1 MIDRLDGYGYNFQI
15 KIITC
20 LLKDRA
26 FLHQI
31 SDVLNPSYFESEA
44 TNWVVRTILKYWD
57 DYRNSPTLEVL
68 KVEVEKISIEIL
80 KSEVKDKIKDAIKH
94 FDATDLDYVKEQ
106 TLDFCKNQTLKK
118 AILDSVDLLKSG
130 EYDKIKYKID
140 NAIKSGGDRNLGH
153 IYSQEINDRYS
164 EYARSALS
172 TGWYLLDKLMDGG
185 LGKGE
190 LGAVMAPAGIGKSW
204 MLVSMAANAVKQG
217 KTVIYYTMELNPY
230 YVGQR
235 FDAWFT
241 GVPFQNLKD
250 DENRDRLNDIIG
262 NIPGEL
268 IVKYYP
274 TKTPTVATLSAH
286 IEKCI
291 MQNKKPDLV
300 VVDYADLMRSTSG
313 ASDSESE
320 SNQIYVELR
329 GLAGEYDIPIWTASQ
344 TNRGGLKEDVIGG
357 DNIASSYRKL
367 AHSDF
372 MMSLSRKTEDK
383 LMGTGRIHI
392 IKNRFGA
399 DGVTFPSKVNTYNG
413 HIELYEPGS
422 EEAREIQISTTAPED
437 NAKKSIID
445 KMRAINV

>member
-1 MIDRLDGYGYNFQI
+1 MVDRLDGYGYNFQI

-31 SDVLNPSYFESEA
+31 SDVLSPNYFESEA
-44 TNWVVRTILKYWD
+44 TNWVVRTILNYWD
-57 DYRNSPTLEVL
+57 DYKNSPTLEVL
-68 KVEVEKISIEIL
+68 KVEIEKISLEIL
-80 KSEVKDKIKDAIKH
+80 KVEVKEKIKDAVKN

-106 TLDFCKNQTLKK
+106 TLDFCKNQTLKR
-118 AILDSVDLLKSG
+118 AILDSVDLLKTG

-140 NAIKSGGDRNLGH
+140 NAIRSGTDRNLGH

-164 EYARSALS
+164 EYARSPLA
-172 TGWYLLDKLMDGG
+172 TGWDLLDKLMDGG

-204 MLVSMAANAVKQG
+204 MLVSIAANAIKRG

-241 GVPFQNLKD
+241 GIPFQNLKD
-250 DENRDRLNDIIG
+250 NEHRERLADILG
-262 NIPGEL
+262 TIPGEL

-274 TKTPTVATLSAH
+274 TKSPNVSTLSAH

-291 MQNKKPDLV
+291 MQDKKPDLV
-300 VVDYADLMRSTSG
+300 VIDYADLMRASSG
-313 ASDSESE
+313 VSDSESE

-329 GLAGEYDIPIWTASQ
+329 GLAGEYDIPVWTASQ

-372 MMSLSRKTEDK
+372 MMSLSRKVEDK
-383 LMGTGRIHI
+383 VSGTGRVHI

-399 DGVTFPSKVNTYNG
+399 DGITFPSKVNTYNG
-413 HIELYEPGS
+413 HIELFEPNS
-422 EEAREIQISTTAPED
+422 EIGREMQNNKPED
-437 NAKKSIID
+437 AVRKTLAEKFKALHS
-445 KMRAINV
+445 

>member
-1 MIDRLDGYGYNFQI
+1 MVDRLDGYGYNFQI

-26 FLHQI
+26 FLHQV
-31 SDVLNPSYFESEA
+31 SDVLSPNYFESEA
-44 TNWVVRTILKYWD
+44 TNWVVRTILNYWN
-57 DYRNSPTLEVL
+57 DYKNSPTLEVL
-68 KVEVEKISIEIL
+68 KVEIEKISIEIL
-80 KSEVKDKIKDAIKH
+80 KAEVKEKIKDSVKH

-106 TLDFCKNQTLKK
+106 TLDFCKNQTLKR
-118 AILDSVDLLKSG
+118 AILDSVDLLKTG

-140 NAIKSGGDRNLGH
+140 NAIRSGTDRNLGH

-164 EYARSALS
+164 EYARSPLA
-172 TGWYLLDKLMDGG
+172 TGWDLLDKLMDGG

-204 MLVSMAANAVKQG
+204 MLVSIAANAIKRG

-250 DENRDRLNDIIG
+250 NEHRDRLEDILG
-262 NIPGEL
+262 TIPGEL

-274 TKTPTVATLSAH
+274 TKSPNVSTLSAH

-291 MQNKKPDLV
+291 MQDKKPDLV
-300 VVDYADLMRSTSG
+300 VIDYADLMRASSG
-313 ASDSESE
+313 VSDSESE

-329 GLAGEYDIPIWTASQ
+329 GLAGEYDIPVWTASQ

-372 MMSLSRKTEDK
+372 MMSLSRKVEDK
-383 LMGTGRIHI
+383 VSGTGRVHI

-399 DGVTFPSKVNTYNG
+399 DGITFPSKVNTYTG
-413 HIELYEPGS
+413 HIELFEPNS
-422 EEAREIQISTTAPED
+422 EIGREIQNNKPED
-437 NAKKSIID
+437 AVRKTLAEKF
-445 KMRAINV
+445 KAMHL

>member
-20 LLKDRA
+20 LLKDRM
-26 FLHQI
+26 FLHQV

-44 TNWVVRTILKYWD
+44 SSWIIRSILHYWN

-80 KSEVKDKIKDAIKH
+80 KSEVVERLKDAVKN

-118 AILDSVDLLKSG
+118 AILDSVDLLKTG

-140 NAIKSGGDRNLGH
+140 SAIKSGTDRNLGH
-153 IYSQEINDRYS
+153 LYTSEIEDRYS
-164 EYARSALS
+164 EYARNTVA
-172 TGWYLLDKLMDGG
+172 TGWDLLDKLMDGG

-204 MLVSMAANAVKQG
+204 MLVSIAGNALKQG

-250 DENRDRLNDIIG
+250 TQYRERLNGIVG
-262 NIPGEL
+262 SIPGEL

-274 TKTPTVATLSAH
+274 TKSPSVSTLSAH

-291 MQNKKPDLV
+291 MQDKKPDLI
-300 VVDYADLMRSTSG
+300 VVDYADLMRASSG
-313 ASDSESE
+313 VSDSESE

-329 GLAGEYDIPIWTASQ
+329 GLAGEYDIPVWTASQ
-344 TNRGGLKEDVIGG
+344 TNRGGLKEEVIGG

-372 MMSLSRKTEDK
+372 MMSLSRKVEDK
-383 LMGTGRIHI
+383 MSGTGRIHI

-399 DGVTFPSKVNTYNG
+399 DGITFPSKVNTFNG
-413 HIELYEPGS
+413 HIELFEANS
-422 EEAREIQISTTAPED
+422 EGGREIQSIKPED
-437 NAKKSIID
+437 TVRKTLAEKFKSL
-445 KMRAINV
+445 

>member
-26 FLHQI
+26 FLHQV
-31 SDVLNPSYFESEA
+31 SDVLNPNYFESEA
-44 TNWVVRTILKYWD
+44 TNWIVRTVLNYWE

-68 KVEVEKISIEIL
+68 KVEIERISIDLL
-80 KSEVKDKIKDAIKH
+80 KIEVKDRIKDAIKY

-118 AILDSVDLLKSG
+118 AILDSVDLLKTG
-130 EYDKIKYKID
+130 EYDKIKFKID
-140 NAIKSGGDRNLGH
+140 NAIRSGTDRNLGH
-153 IYSQEINDRYS
+153 IYSKEIDDRYS
-164 EYARSALS
+164 QYARNPLS
-172 TGWYLLDKLMDGG
+172 TGWELLDRLMDGG

-204 MLVSMAANAVKQG
+204 VLVSIAANAVKQG

-241 GVPFQNLKD
+241 GVPFQSLKD
-250 DENRDRLNDIIG
+250 DENRQRLDSIVG
-262 NIPGEL
+262 AIPGEL

-274 TKTPTVATLSAH
+274 TKTPNVSTISAH

-291 MQNKKPDLV
+291 MQDKKPDLV
-300 VVDYADLMRSTSG
+300 IVDYADLMRSTSG

-329 GLAGEYDIPIWTASQ
+329 GLAGEYDIPVWTASQ

-372 MMSLSRKTEDK
+372 MMSLSRKVEDK
-383 LMGTGRIHI
+383 ASGTGRIHI

-399 DGVTFPSKVNTYNG
+399 DGITFPSKINTFNG
-413 HIELYEPGS
+413 HIEMFEPNS
-422 EEAREIQISTTAPED
+422 ELAKEMQTVKPEEAVRKTLAEKFKALHS
-437 NAKKSIID
+437 
-445 KMRAINV
+445 

>member
-1 MIDRLDGYGYNFQI
+1 MTDRLDSYGYNFQI

-26 FLHQI
+26 FLHQV
-31 SDVLNPSYFESEA
+31 SDVLNPNYFESEA
-44 TNWVVRTILKYWD
+44 TNWIVRTILNYWD
-57 DYRNSPTLEVL
+57 AYRNSPTIEVL
-68 KVEVEKISIEIL
+68 KVEIEKIDLDIL
-80 KSEVKDKIKDAIKH
+80 KIEVKDKVKDAVKN
-94 FDATDLDYVKEQ
+94 FDATDLDYVKQQ

-118 AILDSVDLLKSG
+118 AILDSVDLLKTG

-140 NAIKSGGDRNLGH
+140 NAIRSGTDRNLGH
-153 IYSQEINDRYS
+153 IYSKEIDDRYS
-164 EYARSALS
+164 QYARSPLS
-172 TGWYLLDKLMDGG
+172 TGWDLLDKLMDGG

-204 MLVSMAANAVKQG
+204 MLVSIAANAVKHG

-250 DENRDRLNDIIG
+250 DSNRERLNSIIG
-262 NIPGEL
+262 NINGEL

-274 TKTPTVATLSAH
+274 TKSPTVSTISAH

-291 MQNKKPDLV
+291 MQEKKPDLII
-300 VVDYADLMRSTSG
+300 VDYADLMRASSG
-313 ASDSESE
+313 VSDSESE

-329 GLAGEYDIPIWTASQ
+329 GLAGEYDIPVWTASQ

-372 MMSLSRKTEDK
+372 MMSLSRKIEDK
-383 LMGTGRIHI
+383 VSGTGRIHI

-399 DGVTFPSKVNTYNG
+399 DGITFPSKINTFNG
-413 HIELYEPGS
+413 HIELFEPNS
-422 EEAREIQISTTAPED
+422 EASRDMQPASQEEIVR
-437 NAKKSIID
+437 KSLAE
-445 KMRAINV
+445 KFKALKS

>member
-1 MIDRLDGYGYNFQI
+1 MTDRLDSYGYNFQI

-26 FLHQI
+26 FLHQV
-31 SDVLNPSYFESEA
+31 SDVLNPNYFESEA
-44 TNWVVRTILKYWD
+44 TNWVVRTILNYWN

-68 KVEVEKISIEIL
+68 KVEIEKIDIDIL
-80 KSEVKDKIKDAIKH
+80 KIEVKDKIKDAVKN

-118 AILDSVDLLKSG
+118 AILDSVDLLKTG

-140 NAIKSGGDRNLGH
+140 NAIRSGTDRNLGH
-153 IYSQEINDRYS
+153 IYSKEIDDRYS
-164 EYARSALS
+164 QYARSPLS
-172 TGWYLLDKLMDGG
+172 TGWDLLDKLMDGG

-204 MLVSMAANAVKQG
+204 MLVSIAANAVKHG

-241 GVPFQNLKD
+241 GVSFQNLKED
-250 DENRDRLNDIIG
+250 TNRERLNSIIG
-262 NIPGEL
+262 NINGEL

-274 TKTPTVATLSAH
+274 TKSPTVSTLSAH

-291 MQNKKPDLV
+291 MQEKKPDLI
-300 VVDYADLMRSTSG
+300 VVDYADLMRASSG
-313 ASDSESE
+313 VSDSESE

-329 GLAGEYDIPIWTASQ
+329 GLAGEYDIPVWTASQ

-372 MMSLSRKTEDK
+372 MMSLSRKIEDK
-383 LMGTGRIHI
+383 VSGTGRIHI

-399 DGVTFPSKVNTYNG
+399 DGITFPSKINTFNG
-413 HIELYEPGS
+413 HIELFEPNS
-422 EEAREIQISTTAPED
+422 EASRDAQPISQEEVVRRSLAEKFK
-437 NAKKSIID
+437 ALK
-445 KMRAINV
+445 V

>member
-1 MIDRLDGYGYNFQI
+1 MVDRLDGYGYNFQI

-20 LLKDRA
+20 LLKDKM
-26 FLHQI
+26 FLHQV
-31 SDVLNPSYFESEA
+31 SDVLLPSYFESES
-44 TNWVVRTILKYWD
+44 TNWIVRSILHYWD

-68 KVEVEKISIEIL
+68 KVEIEKISIDIL
-80 KSEVKDKIKDAIKH
+80 KAEVIERMKDAVKH

-118 AILDSVDLLKSG
+118 AILESVDLLKTG

-140 NAIKSGGDRNLGH
+140 NAIKSGTDRNLGH
-153 IYSQEINDRYS
+153 LYSSEIDDRYS
-164 EYARSALS
+164 QYARNTVA
-172 TGWYLLDKLMDGG
+172 TGWELLDKLMDGG

-204 MLVSMAANAVKQG
+204 VLVSIAANALKQG
-217 KTVIYYTMELNPY
+217 KTVIYYTMELNPF

-250 DENRDRLNDIIG
+250 DEHREKLSGIVG
-262 NIPGEL
+262 SIPGEL

-274 TKTPTVATLSAH
+274 TKSPTVSTLTAH

-291 MQNKKPDLV
+291 MQDKKPDLI
-300 VVDYADLMRSTSG
+300 VVDYADLMRASSG
-313 ASDSESE
+313 ISDSESE

-329 GLAGEYDIPIWTASQ
+329 GLAGEYDIPVWTASQ
-344 TNRGGLKEDVIGG
+344 TNRGGLKEEVIGG

-372 MMSLSRKTEDK
+372 MMSLSRKVEDK
-383 LMGTGRIHI
+383 VSGTGRIHI

-399 DGVTFPSKVNTYNG
+399 DGITFPSKVNTFNG
-413 HIELYEPGS
+413 HIELFETTS
-422 EEAREIQISTTAPED
+422 ENGREIQAIKPED
-437 NAKKSIID
+437 AVRKTLAEKFKSL
-445 KMRAINV
+445 

>member
-1 MIDRLDGYGYNFQI
+1 MVDRLDGYGYNFQI

-20 LLKDRA
+20 LLKDRM
-26 FLHQI
+26 FLHQV

-44 TNWVVRTILKYWD
+44 SSWIIRAILNYWN

-68 KVEVEKISIEIL
+68 KVEIEKISIDIL
-80 KSEVKDKIKDAIKH
+80 KSEVVERLKDAVKN
-94 FDATDLDYVKEQ
+94 FEATDLDYIKQQ

-118 AILDSVDLLKSG
+118 AILDSVDLLKTG

-140 NAIKSGGDRNLGH
+140 NAIKSGTDRNLGH
-153 IYSQEINDRYS
+153 LYTSEIEDRYS
-164 EYARSALS
+164 QYARNTVP
-172 TGWYLLDKLMDGG
+172 TGWELLDKLMDGG

-204 MLVSMAANAVKQG
+204 MLVSIAANALKQG
-217 KTVIYYTMELNPY
+217 KTVIYYTMELNPF

-250 DENRDRLNDIIG
+250 DYNRDRLSGIIG
-262 NIPGEL
+262 TIPGEL

-274 TKTPTVATLSAH
+274 TKSPSVSTLSAH

-291 MQNKKPDLV
+291 MQDKKPDLI
-300 VVDYADLMRSTSG
+300 VVDYADLIRASSG
-313 ASDSESE
+313 ISDSESE

-329 GLAGEYDIPIWTASQ
+329 GLAGEYDIPVWTASQ
-344 TNRGGLKEDVIGG
+344 TNRNGLKEDVIGG

-372 MMSLSRKTEDK
+372 MMSLSRKVEDK
-383 LMGTGRIHI
+383 MSGTGRVHI

-399 DGVTFPSKVNTYNG
+399 DGVTFPSKVNTFNG
-413 HIELYEPGS
+413 HIELFESGS
-422 EEAREIQISTTAPED
+422 EAGREIQSAKPEE
-437 NAKKSIID
+437 AVRKTLAEKF
-445 KMRAINV
+445 RTL

>member
-1 MIDRLDGYGYNFQI
+1 MIDRLDGYGYTFQI

-26 FLHQI
+26 FLHQV
-31 SDVLNPSYFESEA
+31 SDVLTPNYFESEA
-44 TNWVVRTILKYWD
+44 TNWIVRTILGYWD

-68 KVEVEKISIEIL
+68 KVEMEKISLDLL
-80 KSEVKDKIKDAIKH
+80 KIEVKDKIKDAIKY

-118 AILDSVDLLKSG
+118 AILDSVDLLKTG

-140 NAIKSGGDRNLGH
+140 NAIRSGGDRNLGH
-153 IYSQEINDRYS
+153 IYSKEIDDRYS
-164 EYARSALS
+164 QYARSPLS
-172 TGWYLLDKLMDGG
+172 TGWELLDKLMDGG

-204 MLVSMAANAVKQG
+204 MLVSIAANAVLHG

-241 GVPFQNLKD
+241 GIPFQNLKD
-250 DENRDRLNDIIG
+250 DTSRERLNNLVG
-262 NIPGEL
+262 TIPGEL

-274 TKTPTVATLSAH
+274 TKTPNISTLSAH

-291 MQNKKPDLV
+291 MQDKKPDLV
-300 VVDYADLMRSTSG
+300 VVDYADLMRSTTG
-313 ASDSESE
+313 VSDSESE

-329 GLAGEYDIPIWTASQ
+329 GLAGEYDIPVWTASQ
-344 TNRGGLKEDVIGG
+344 TNRNGLKEDVIGG

-372 MMSLSRKTEDK
+372 MMSLSRKVEDK
-383 LMGTGRIHI
+383 MSGTGRIHI

-399 DGVTFPSKVNTYNG
+399 DGITFPSKINTFNG
-413 HIELYEPGS
+413 HIELFEPNS
-422 EEAREIQISTTAPED
+422 EMARETQTVTPEESVRRTL
-437 NAKKSIID
+437 AEKFKAL
-445 KMRAINV
+445 K